1 MTQDE
6 LAELSRD
13 ELIDLV
19 LAEHAQ
25 VETLQVLVAQVKADN
40 EALRLKLEKGKK
52 PLTNSSN
59 SSQPPLRDWK
69 PSQPK
74 DRGKRKHGPPQGHIK
89 HERKFVAQPDHI
101 VNLKAEAC
109 TNCHADL
116 HAVAGQLL
124 DVNQITE
131 LPDPKVEV
139 IEVRQYVV
147 NCPHCGQRQVEPAPE
162 GLEMDRTFG
171 SRLEATV
178 VYYRQEQHISYQR
191 TEATLRDLH
200 GMEISQGGIDQI
212 TLAPVASAGVQRAGQ
227 KAIQEAEAI
236 QADVSQSK
244 VINSD
249 ETSCRLDSRNWWQW
263 VFCTAHAVLH
273 VIRDNRS
280 EDVIREV
287 MDNHIAE
294 VWGSDCLS
302 SQLKA
307 PTLERQLCL
316 SHQIRNLQA
325 VIDRSPPAFWAQA
338 MQKLFR
344 YAIHIYNQR
353 NQLSPEA
360 FQAKVKC
367 IERHCDWL
375 LQQSLTDPDA
385 RRLQRRYQIH
395 RQSLFVFLYRNDVSP
410 TNNVSERALRP
421 SVIHREVIGCFRSKW
436 GAQAYAALATVIDTA
451 ELNGIHAF
459 AAIQALF
466 GRPALPLPQG
476 V

>member
-6 LAELSRD
+6 LAQMGRD
-13 ELIDLV
+13 ELIELV

-25 VETLQVLVAQVKADN
+25 LEALQEILAQLKADN
-40 EALRLKLEKGKK
+40 DALRLKLEKGKK
-52 PLTNSSN
+52 PPTNSSN
-59 SSQPPLRDWK
+59 SSQPPSLDHK
-69 PSQPK
+69 PSLSK
-74 DRGKRKHGPPQGHIK
+74 DRHKRRHGPPQGHAK
-89 HERKFVAQPDHI
+89 YERKFVSQPDHI
-101 VNLKAEAC
+101 VNLKAEIC

-116 HAVAGQLL
+116 HAVAGVLL

-131 LPDPKVEV
+131 LPDPKAEV
-139 IEVRQYVV
+139 IEVRQYAVD
-147 NCPHCGQRQVEPAPE
+147 CPQCGQHQVKPAPE

-178 VYYRQEQHISYQR
+178 VYYRQEQHISYLR
-191 TEATLRDLH
+191 TEATLRELH
-200 GMEISQGGIDQI
+200 GMIISQGGIDQI
-212 TLAPVASAGVQRAGQ
+212 MQRAGQ
-227 KAIQEAEAI
+227 KAIPEAEKI
-236 QADVSQSK
+236 QADVAQSK
-244 VINSD
+244 VIKSD
-249 ETSCRLDSRNWWQW
+249 ETGCRLDSDNWWQW
-263 VFCTAHAVLH
+263 VFCTLNAVLH

-287 MDNHIAE
+287 MGNHQAE
-294 VWGSDCLS
+294 VWVSDCLT

-307 PTLERQLCL
+307 PARERQLCM

-344 YAIHIYNQR
+344 YAIHIHNQR
-353 NQLSPEA
+353 DQLSPET

-367 IERHCDWL
+367 IEHHCNWL
-375 LQQSLTDPDA
+375 LDQSLTDPDA
-385 RRLQRRYQIH
+385 SRLQRRYQKH
-395 RQSLFVFLYRNDVSP
+395 RQSLFVFLYRSDVPP

-421 SVIHREVIGCFRSKW
+421 SVIHRKVIGCFRSKW
-436 GAQAYAALATVIDTA
+436 GAHAYAALATVIDTA

-459 AAIQALF
+459 AAIQSLF
-466 GRPALPLPQG
+466 GRPSLPLPIR

>member
-6 LAELSRD
+6 LAQMGRD
-13 ELIDLV
+13 ELIELV

-25 VETLQVLVAQVKADN
+25 LEALQEILAQLKADN
-40 EALRLKLEKGKK
+40 DALRLKLEKGKK
-52 PLTNSSN
+52 PPTNSSN
-59 SSQPPLRDWK
+59 SSQPPSLDHK
-69 PSQPK
+69 PSLSK
-74 DRGKRKHGPPQGHIK
+74 DRHKRRHGPPQGHAK
-89 HERKFVAQPDHI
+89 YERKFVSQPDHI
-101 VNLKAEAC
+101 VNLKAEIC

-116 HAVAGQLL
+116 HAVAGVLL
-124 DVNQITE
+124 DVNQITD

-139 IEVRQYVV
+139 IEVRQYEVD
-147 NCPHCGQRQVEPAPE
+147 CPHCGQPQVEQPPA

-171 SRLEATV
+171 ARLEATV

-191 TEATLRDLH
+191 TEATLRELH
-200 GMEISQGGIDQI
+200 GMVISPGGIDQI
-212 TLAPVASAGVQRAGQ
+212 MQRAGQ
-227 KAIQEAEAI
+227 KAIRETEPI
-236 QADVSQSK
+236 QAKIRQSK

-249 ETSCRLDSRNWWQW
+249 ETGCRLDSRNWWQW
-263 VFCTAHAVLH
+263 VFCTLNAVVH

-287 MDNHIAE
+287 MGQYQAE
-294 VWGSDCLS
+294 VWGSDCLT

-307 PTLERQLCL
+307 PALERQLCL

-344 YAIHIYNQR
+344 YAIHIHNQR
-353 NQLSPEA
+353 DRLSPET

-375 LQQSLTDPDA
+375 VQQSLTDPDA
-385 RRLQRRYQIH
+385 SRLQRRYQKH
-395 RQSLFVFLYRNDVSP
+395 RQSLFVFLYRSDVSP
-410 TNNVSERALRP
+410 TNNISERALRP
-421 SVIHREVIGCFRSKW
+421 SVIHRKVIGCFRSTW
-436 GAQAYAALATVIDTA
+436 GAQAYAALASVIDTA
-451 ELNGIHAF
+451 ALKGISPF
-459 AAIQALF
+459 DTIQNLF
-466 GRPALPLPQG
+466 GTPSLPLPSG

>member
-6 LAELSRD
+6 LAQKSRD

-25 VETLQVLVAQVKADN
+25 LEATQELVAQLQADN
-40 EALRLKLEKGKK
+40 EALKLKLEKGKK
-52 PLTNSSN
+52 PPTNSSN
-59 SSQPPLRDWK
+59 SSQPPSRDWK
-69 PSQPK
+69 PNQPK
-74 DRGKRKHGPPQGHIK
+74 DRHKRKHGPPQGHVK
-89 HERKFVAQPDHI
+89 YERKFVAQPDHI

-131 LPDPKVEV
+131 LPDPKAEV

-147 NCPHCGQRQVEPAPE
+147 NCPHCGQPQVEPAPE

-171 SRLEATV
+171 ARLEATV
-178 VYYRQEQHISYQR
+178 VYYRQEHHISYLR
-191 TEATLRDLH
+191 TEAILHELH
-200 GMEISQGGIDQI
+200 GMEISPGGIDQI
-212 TLAPVASAGVQRAGQ
+212 MQRAGQ
-227 KAIQEAEAI
+227 KAIQEAERI
-236 QADVSQSK
+236 QAEVSQSK

-249 ETSCRLDSRNWWQW
+249 ETGCRVDSGNWWQW
-263 VFCTAHAVLH
+263 VFCTLHAVLH
-273 VIRDNRS
+273 VLRDNRS

-287 MDNHIAE
+287 MADHIAE
-294 VWGSDCLS
+294 VWGSDCLT

-307 PTLERQLCL
+307 PTKERQLCMA
-316 SHQIRNLQA
+316 HQIRNLQA

-344 YAIHIYNQR
+344 YAIHIHNQR
-353 NQLSPEA
+353 DRLSPET
-360 FQAKVKC
+360 FQAKLKC
-367 IERHCDWL
+367 IEHHCDWL
-375 LQQSLTDPDA
+375 LLQSLTDPDA
-385 RRLQRRYQIH
+385 SRLQRRYQKH
-395 RQSLFVFLYRNDVSP
+395 RQSLFVFLYRSDVSP

-421 SVIHREVIGCFRSKW
+421 SVIHRKVIGCFRSKW
-436 GAQAYAALATVIDTA
+436 GAHAYAALATVIDTA

-466 GRPALPLPQG
+466 GRPALPLPLG

>member
-6 LAELSRD
+6 LAKKSRD

-19 LAEHAQ
+19 LAQ
-25 VETLQVLVAQVKADN
+25 FGQITKLQADN
-40 EALRLKLEKGKK
+40 EALKLKLEKGKK
-52 PLTNSSN
+52 PPTNSSN
-59 SSQPPLRDWK
+59 SSQPPSLDHK
-69 PSQPK
+69 SSQPK
-74 DRGKRKHGPPQGHIK
+74 DRRKRKHGPPQGHPK
-89 HERKFVAQPDHI
+89 YERKFVAQPDHI

-147 NCPHCGQRQVEPAPE
+147 NCPHCGQPQVEPAPE

-178 VYYRQEQHISYQR
+178 VYYRQEQHISYLR
-191 TEATLRDLH
+191 TEATLRELH
-200 GMEISQGGIDQI
+200 GMVISQGGIDQI
-212 TLAPVASAGVQRAGQ
+212 MQRAGQ
-227 KAIQEAEAI
+227 KAIQEAEMI
-236 QADVSQSK
+236 QAEVCQSK

-249 ETSCRLDSRNWWQW
+249 ETGCRVDSGNWWQW
-263 VFCTAHAVLH
+263 VFCTLHAVLH

-287 MDNHIAE
+287 MAEHTAE
-294 VWGSDCLS
+294 VWGSDCLT

-307 PTLERQLCL
+307 PTREHQLCM

-325 VIDRSPPAFWAQA
+325 VIDRSPPVFWAQA

-344 YAIHIYNQR
+344 YAIHIHNQR
-353 NQLSPEA
+353 NRLSPET

-367 IERHCDWL
+367 IEHHCDWL
-375 LQQSLTDPDA
+375 LQQPLTDPDA
-385 RRLQRRYQIH
+385 NRLQRRYQKH
-395 RQSLFVFLYRNDVSP
+395 RQSLFVFLYRSDVSP

-421 SVIHREVIGCFRSKW
+421 SVIHRKVIGCFRSKW
-436 GAQAYAALATVIDTA
+436 GAQAYAALAMVIDTA
-451 ELNGIHAF
+451 ELNGINAF
-459 AAIQALF
+459 GAIQSLF
-466 GRPALPLPQG
+466 VRPSLPLPLG